1 MVPNEIRKH
10 RSQQMIAMGAE
21 MTKVFIDSQIGKTRP
36 VLFEGEH
43 ARGEM
48 CGFTDNYI
56 KVKVQTNQ
64 NLVNQLRNV
73 ELLQPLGGDEVNGK
87 LKVEN

>member
-1 MVPNEIRKH
+1 MQMVPNEIRKH

-48 CGFTDNYI
+48 CGFTKRFI
-56 KVKVQTNQ
+56 KCIILHASSRSDQWGNSVKSIT
-64 NLVNQLRNV
+64 RI
-73 ELLQPLGGDEVNGK
+73 
-87 LKVEN
+87 